1 MRRVAVLDDYS
12 HIGST
17 ITDWTILPN
26 DIDVTFFTDHVSST
40 RSLVER
46 LRDFDVIMAM
56 RERTLFPRKIIE
68 QLPKLRLLTTTGMR
82 NAAIDLEAAKDCN
95 VVVCGTDGLLYPTA
109 ELTWG
114 LILALARH
122 IPRED
127 TQTRLGKWQ
136 VTLGSGLNGMTLG
149 LLGLGR
155 LGAQVARIGQ
165 AFQMKVLAWS
175 PNLTAMRASACE
187 TEIVTKAALFS
198 KSDVLSIHLVLGN
211 RSRGL
216 VGAQELKTMK
226 PTAYLINTSRG
237 PIIDEAALI
246 QALDNGWIAGAG
258 LDVFDEEPLPLSHP
272 LRNKPNTVI
281 TPHMGYVTRET
292 LQIFFDQTIE
302 NILAF
307 FDNAPIRT
315 LQPT

>member
-1 MRRVAVLDDYS
+1 MRRVAVLDDYL

>member
-12 HIGST
+12 RIGST
-17 ITDWTILPN
+17 ITDWTILPK
-26 DIDVTFFTDHVSST
+26 DVQVTFFTDHVSKT
-40 RSLVER
+40 GPLVER

-56 RERTLFPRKIIE
+56 RERTPFPRPILE
-68 QLPKLRLLTTTGMR
+68 QLPKLQLLTTTGMR

-114 LILALARH
+114 LILALTRH
-122 IPRED
+122 IPVED
-127 TQTRLGKWQ
+127 AQTRLGKWQ
-136 VTLGSGLNGMTLG
+136 VTLGSGLSGMTLG

-165 AFQMKVLAWS
+165 AFQMKVVAWS
-175 PNLTAMRASACE
+175 PNLTATRASACE
-187 TEIVTKAALFS
+187 AELVTRGALFAR
-198 KSDVLSIHLVLGN
+198 SDVLSIHLVLSN

-226 PTAYLINTSRG
+226 PSAYLINTSRG
-237 PIIDEAALI
+237 PIINEEALI
-246 QALDNGWIAGAG
+246 QALDHGWIAGAG

-272 LRNKPNTVI
+272 LRDKPNTVI

-315 LQPT
+315 LLPA

>member
-12 HIGST
+12 RIGRN
-17 ITDWTILPN
+17 ITDWTILPS

-40 RSLVER
+40 RPLVER
-46 LRDFDVIMAM
+46 LQDFDVIMAM
-56 RERTLFPRKIIE
+56 RERTPFPRAIIE

-122 IPRED
+122 IPMED
-127 TQTRLGKWQ
+127 TQTRLGTWQ

-149 LLGLGR
+149 LLGLGK
-155 LGAQVARIGQ
+155 LGVQVARIGQ

-175 PNLTAMRASACE
+175 PNLTARRASACE
-187 TEIVTKAALFS
+187 TELVTKAALFS
-198 KSDVLSIHLVLGN
+198 RSDVLSIHLVLGN

-216 VGAQELKTMK
+216 VGARELKTMK
-226 PTAYLINTSRG
+226 PSAYLINTSRG
-237 PIIDEAALI
+237 PIIDEAALL
-246 QALDNGWIAGAG
+246 QALDKGWIAGAG

-281 TPHMGYVTRET
+281 TPHMGY
-292 LQIFFDQTIE
+292 
-302 NILAF
+302 
-307 FDNAPIRT
+307 
-315 LQPT
+315 